1 MSDVINAPVVVTLP
15 PRATYLFVA
24 RTVTAGLAA
33 RTHLPF
39 DSVEDLRIAVTE
51 ACGRLIAVNHRA
63 TQMRLELR
71 PADDSLTVRVSV
83 DADGV
88 EWPGAEAHAST
99 SWQLIEGLCDD
110 ARDEVVAGQPAT
122 VLRMQARNR

>member
-1 MSDVINAPVVVTLP
+1 LSDVVASPVVVTLP
-15 PRATYLFVA
+15 ARATYLFVA

-33 RTHLPF
+33 RTQLPF

-51 ACGRLIAVNHRA
+51 ACARLIAADSDA
-63 TQMRLELR
+63 TEMRLELH
-71 PADDSLTVRVSV
+71 PAGDSLTVRVSV

-88 EWPGAEAHAST
+88 EWPGVEGHTST

-110 ARDEVVAGQPAT
+110 ARDELVAAQPAT
-122 VLRMQARNR
+122 VLTMKARRA

>member
-1 MSDVINAPVVVTLP
+1 MKASGAPIVVTLP

-33 RTHLPF
+33 RTQLPF

-51 ACGRLIAVNHRA
+51 ACGRLIAANHGA

-71 PADDSLTVRVSV
+71 SSDDSLTVRVSV
-83 DADGV
+83 DAGGV
-88 EWPGAEAHAST
+88 EWPGADGHTST

-110 ARDEVVAGQPAT
+110 ARDEMIAGQPAT